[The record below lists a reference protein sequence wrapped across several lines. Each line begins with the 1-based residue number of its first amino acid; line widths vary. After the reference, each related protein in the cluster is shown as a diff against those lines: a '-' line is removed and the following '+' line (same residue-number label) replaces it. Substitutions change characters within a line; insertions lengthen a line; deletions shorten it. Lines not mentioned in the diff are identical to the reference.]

1 MSGIFTS
8 SFTEAQNQAN
18 IIKEN
23 NRQFNEALNSLESEI
38 KEFFD
43 ISNAEISRYRE
54 LKESASSTAHPLLVG
69 STKYSSLF
77 GEPKYTDWILVKLSF
92 ERLSSE
98 TLFSFKKSSTTFP
111 VQVKSFGTTY
121 SCTNCEEFVSALQSS
136 MSHPKSFEYITKFKN
151 TLG

>member
-23 NRQFNEALNSLESEI
+23 NRQFNEALRSLESEI
-38 KEFFD
+38 QEFFD
-43 ISNAEISRYRE
+43 IPNAELSNYRE
-54 LKESASSTAHPLLVG
+54 LEESASATASALLVG

-77 GEPKYTDWILVKLSF
+77 GAPKYTNWILVQLSS
-92 ERLSSE
+92 ERHSSE
-98 TLFSFKKSSTTFP
+98 TLFSFKKSPTTFP

-121 SCTNCEEFVSALQSS
+121 SCANSEEFVSALQSS
-136 MSHPKSFEYITKFKN
+136 MSHPKSFEYITNFKN